1 MTDHRRLEERAEK
14 KQLTTMVRHVLVC
27 VDDDCDEKSKIVK
40 RFKKGIAAAG
50 IRASVSTSKVKC
62 LGICK
67 GGPIVVVYP
76 EGTWYANV
84 TTAVADRIVDEHLNR
99 GEPVA
104 EHSFL
109 RNPLCGDALM
119 SRTAS

>member
-1 MTDHRRLEERAEK
+1 MTDRRRLEQRAEK
-14 KQLTTMVRHVLVC
+14 KQLTTMTRHVLVC
-27 VDDDCDEKSKIVK
+27 VDDDCDGSSKLAK
-40 RFKKGIAAAG
+40 HFKKAIAAAG

-67 GGPIVVVYP
+67 GGPIVLVYP
-76 EGTWYANV
+76 EGTWYAGV
-84 TTAVADRIVDEHLNR
+84 TDTVVDRIVDQHLNR

-104 EHSFL
+104 EHLFL

-119 SRTAS
+119 SRSA